1 MSGIVKAC
9 LQVGGSQDRSAC
21 SALRGSGLGGAAS
34 MPRRV
39 ELCLSAGP
47 DALLVALTVC
57 YPVLWETAE
66 IKLRSRWL
74 IPG

>member
-1 MSGIVKAC
+1 
-9 LQVGGSQDRSAC
+9 
-21 SALRGSGLGGAAS
+21 